1 MPAQE
6 AIGFYF
12 DVGGVLIPDPL
23 GQNAREI
30 FRQFGERFGSV
41 DPQRAYDAYTR
52 LQPQLDLG
60 TARLADLCRAAGFD
74 QAVFEREWLAL
85 HPVDQEVLAVID
97 ELVARRRPV
106 GLATNF
112 CRGLL
117 ELVLTS
123 APVLSRLSICCSADI
138 GVVKPSA
145 EFFSRASE
153 IIHARETVFVDDRA
167 ANIAA
172 AQKFGW
178 TTVYAEGDW
187 LGRFKDR
194 YLGA

>member
-30 FRQFGERFGSV
+30 FRQFGERFGS
-41 DPQRAYDAYTR
+41 
-52 LQPQLDLG
+52 
-60 TARLADLCRAAGFD
+60 
-74 QAVFEREWLAL
+74 
-85 HPVDQEVLAVID
+85 VID